1 MARTAAYLSLWI
13 LIMIGIFV
21 EVDIKVSSNNNNNH
35 TYYYEA
41 LAARK
46 TAVTSLRLISL
57 PIQAKD
63 TFSAIG
69 TINSLVITIPE
80 SGFNITDAF
89 KVILSGERNLSVHKG
104 NVTNFAVNFLASPMD
119 GTKPHIHQITNF
131 KIDNIGRK
139 KQLVQL
145 TSDNSLSLKGTADV
159 KINGLTIWKNVHVS
173 ILISKGNTMTMS
185 LNDKDT
191 GHHFGKQ
198 PIYGIVSRLIV

>member
-1 MARTAAYLSLWI
+1 MAKTTAYLSFWI
-13 LIMIGIFV
+13 LIIIAIIV
-21 EVDIKVSSNNNNNH
+21 VVDINVKSNKNNH

-41 LAARK
+41 FAAKK
-46 TAVTSLRLISL
+46 TAATSLPLISL

-63 TFSAIG
+63 SFSAIG

-89 KVILSGERNLSVHKG
+89 KVIISGEWNLSVHKG

-145 TSDNSLSLKGTADV
+145 TSDNSISLKGTTDV
-159 KINGLTIWKNVHVS
+159 KINGVTVWNNVHVS
-173 ILISKGNTMTMS
+173 ILISKGNTMTLS
-185 LNDKDT
+185 LNDKET